1 MNPDIEHIDF
11 LFKLLFELFVPVPS
25 RVDRLDDLV
34 LHAWD
39 VWELGDMS
47 QVEVDEEEEWHR
59 KKEVEDTFEVQS
71 CEDAQLVGENG
82 KSHHLDLAEKNFLVW
97 GGEFTLDIFK
107 LIIIKEYQ
115 KSFSVQR
122 SVRWAC

>member
-47 QVEVDEEEEWHR
+47 QVEVDEEEEWHC

-97 GGEFTLDIFK
+97 GGGVYLGHI
-107 LIIIKEYQ
+107 
-115 KSFSVQR
+115 
-122 SVRWAC
+122 